1 MNRDQRVI
9 WDLTGE
15 VQRLHELLLDARDMI
30 RAGIDDYDGVQ
41 EDALVGRIEAAL
53 AGAAVQ
59 PERCCL
65 DYPRCDCN
73 SPAEWPTREEAEKR
87 AAELMAIGRATLA
100 AADSAPDVTCATHG
114 CTYRDG
120 KCIRCWGRDA
130 HSKAID
136 SLLDDCAT
144 VYGGPFP
151 EGTK

>member
-15 VQRLHELLLDARDMI
+15 VQRLRELLLDARDMI

-59 PERCCL
+59 PEGCCL

-73 SPAEWPTREEAEKR
+73 SPPE
-87 AAELMAIGRATLA
+87 
-100 AADSAPDVTCATHG
+100 PDDDWLCFQRPAQPKVT
-114 CTYRDG
+114 
-120 KCIRCWGRDA
+120 
-130 HSKAID
+130 
-136 SLLDDCAT
+136 
-144 VYGGPFP
+144 P
-151 EGTK
+151 